1 MNKELLDR
9 VAVSDSHSQKIDY
22 DMKDAAEKSKVLVES
37 LQQAL
42 AEEKN
47 NVQTQ
52 KDLLEQEKVGT
63 E

>member
-42 AEEKN
+42 AGEKN